1 MLQYRSAAADD
12 LHDIGQVFVD
22 GFPDSV
28 QHAGAGAGAGAARAM
43 ADIFGLAMAA
53 EPGCLI
59 VAEDD
64 GQIAGYMLA
73 SGDLGR
79 LRRTAFW
86 QGKWLRVLWRLVTGR
101 YGVGWRELR
110 TVVRDKRAFA
120 QGARM
125 CGGHQIRLLSLA
137 VRPDR
142 QGKGIGRGLIAAGLE
157 YLRAKGAR
165 TVRLEVRPDNAPA
178 RHLYEAFGFHECG
191 QYSDSQ
197 GQWVVML
204 KEGWEDGNAR

>member
-12 LHDIGQVFVD
+12 LHDIGHLFAAAF
-22 GFPDSV
+22 GDSV
-28 QHAGAGAGAGAARAM
+28 RHVGAGDGAAQALS
-43 ADIFGLAMAA
+43 DVFGLAMAA
-53 EPGCLI
+53 EPGCLL

-64 GQIAGYMLA
+64 GQIVGYMLA
-73 SGDLGR
+73 SRDLRR

-86 QGKWLRVLWRLVTGR
+86 QRKWLRVLWRLVTGR

-110 TVVRDKRAFA
+110 TVVRDKGAFA
-120 QGARM
+120 RGARR
-125 CGGHQIRLLSLA
+125 CGGDQARLLSLA

-142 QGKGIGRGLIAAGLE
+142 QGRGIGRGLIAAGLE

-191 QYSDSQ
+191 EYSDSQ
-197 GQWVVML
+197 GQSVMML
-204 KEGWEDGNAR
+204 KEGWEEGNAR